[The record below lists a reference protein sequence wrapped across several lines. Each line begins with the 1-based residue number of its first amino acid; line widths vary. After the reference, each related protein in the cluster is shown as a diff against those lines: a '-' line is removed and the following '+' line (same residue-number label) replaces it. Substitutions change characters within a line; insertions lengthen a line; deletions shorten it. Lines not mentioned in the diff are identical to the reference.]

1 MTETPKND
9 KVNILLVDDQPAK
22 IMSYEVILQELGENL
37 INATSGRAALEQLL
51 KHDVAVILV
60 DVSMPDLDGFELA
73 AMIRSHPRF
82 EETAIIFVSAVHL
95 SDIDR
100 VRGYEMG
107 AVDYVPVPVIPE
119 VLRAKV
125 RIFVDLYRKTRELEA
140 LNDRLEQRVTERTQE
155 LKTLNERQSVLARE
169 VDHRAKNALAIVQ
182 SIVRLTKAGSVATYI
197 EILEGRIAALSRA
210 HALLSNSR
218 WEGAK
223 LRQLIED
230 ELAPY
235 RTDRPTRIVIDG
247 PDILLEPV
255 AAQSLALAVHE
266 LATNAAKYGSLST
279 AAGDVQV
286 SLELI
291 GDGLSINWVER
302 GGPSV
307 SMPSG
312 EGFGVK
318 LIEASIGGQ
327 LDGRAEFAWQPE
339 GLVFSLQIPLSDGFR
354 PANRERPEGLDVAEA
369 APGNRVLLVE
379 DEALIGM
386 MMADI
391 LADLGFEVVGPVT
404 RVSDAVSTARQGTF
418 DSAVLDVNLRGE
430 LVYPVAEVLRKG
442 GVPFIFITGY
452 SADRIEERFAN
463 VPVLQKPLQKDELQS
478 ALAEVRTMP
487 WMKAEP
493 RDRVRGYKL

>member
-1 MTETPKND
+1 MAKDD

-22 IMSYEVILQELGENL
+22 IMSYEVILQDLGENL
-37 INATSGRAALEQLL
+37 IKAMSGRAALEQLL
-51 KHDVAVILV
+51 KQDVAVILV

-73 AMIRSHPRF
+73 AMIRAHPRF
-82 EETAIIFVSAVHL
+82 EKTAIIFVSAVHL

-125 RIFVDLYRKTRELEA
+125 RIFVDLYRKTRELED
-140 LNDRLEQRVTERTQE
+140 LNDKLEQRVTERTLE
-155 LKTLNERQSVLARE
+155 LNELTERQSVLARE

-182 SIVRLTKAGSVATYI
+182 SIIRLTKANTVGSYI
-197 EILEGRIAALSRA
+197 EILEGRLAALSRA

-223 LRQLIED
+223 IRQLIED

-235 RTDRPTRIVIDG
+235 RTEHPTRIVIEG
-247 PDILLEPV
+247 PDFLLEPG

-266 LATNAAKYGSLST
+266 LATNAAKYGSLSHER
-279 AAGDVQV
+279 GGVQV
-286 SLELI
+286 SLKLDDEA
-291 GDGLSINWVER
+291 LSIAWVER
-302 GGPSV
+302 GGPPV
-307 SMPSG
+307 DRPSD

-327 LDGRAEFAWQPE
+327 LNGQAGFEWHPQ
-339 GLVFSLQIPLSDGFR
+339 GLVFSLQIPLGDRFKPLNDGSPSR
-354 PANRERPEGLDVAEA
+354 A
-369 APGNRVLLVE
+369 AAAGSGGNRILLVE

-404 RVSDAVSTARQGTF
+404 RVSEAVSTARKGDF

-430 LVYPVAEVLRKG
+430 LVYPVAEILRSY

-463 VPVLQKPLQKDELQS
+463 VPVLQKPLQRDELQS
-478 ALAEVRTMP
+478 ALAEVRVKP
-487 WMKAEP
+487 WMKAE
-493 RDRVRGYKL
+493 RQDQVRRYKL

>member
-1 MTETPKND
+1 MAKDD

-22 IMSYEVILQELGENL
+22 IMSYEVILQDLGENL
-37 INATSGRAALEQLL
+37 IKATSGRAALEQLL
-51 KHDVAVILV
+51 KQDVAVILV

-73 AMIRSHPRF
+73 AMIRAHPRF
-82 EETAIIFVSAVHL
+82 EKTAIIFVSAVHL
-95 SDIDR
+95 SDVDR

-125 RIFVDLYRKTRELEA
+125 RIFVDLYRKTRELEE
-140 LNDRLEQRVTERTQE
+140 LNGKLEQRVTERTLE
-155 LKTLNERQSVLARE
+155 LNELTERQSVLARE

-182 SIVRLTKAGSVATYI
+182 SIIRLTKANTVGSYI
-197 EILEGRIAALSRA
+197 EIIEGRLAALSRA

-223 LRQLIED
+223 IRQLIED

-235 RTDRPTRIVIDG
+235 RTEHPTRIVIEG
-247 PDILLEPV
+247 PDFLLEPG

-266 LATNAAKYGSLST
+266 LATNAAKYGSLSHER
-279 AAGDVQV
+279 GGVQV
-286 SLELI
+286 SLTLDDEA
-291 GDGLSINWVER
+291 LSIVWVER
-302 GGPSV
+302 GGPPV
-307 SMPSG
+307 GPPSD

-327 LDGRAEFAWQPE
+327 LNGQAGFEWHPQ
-339 GLVFSLQIPLSDGFR
+339 GLVFSLQIPLDDRFKPLNDGPSPR
-354 PANRERPEGLDVAEA
+354 DA
-369 APGNRVLLVE
+369 AGSGGNRILLVE

-386 MMADI
+386 MMADV
-391 LADLGFEVVGPVT
+391 LADLGYEVVGPVT
-404 RVSDAVSTARQGTF
+404 RVSEAVSTARKGAF

-430 LVYPVAEVLRKG
+430 LVYPVAEILRRD

-463 VPVLQKPLQKDELQS
+463 VPVLQKPLQRDELQS
-478 ALAEVRTMP
+478 ALAEVRMMP
-487 WMKAEP
+487 WMKAQRQDP
-493 RDRVRGYKL
+493 VRRYKV